1 MVFRVH
7 AFERESYT
15 PQTMRKYLRNTDVHT
30 LFEQHCWTKLLLQ
43 SMRNQFDYFHVNV
56 HVVLY
61 FFGGNI
67 PRFANNNLNVTN
79 FQNQELFETAYA
91 GFKR

>member
-1 MVFRVH
+1 
-7 AFERESYT
+7 
-15 PQTMRKYLRNTDVHT
+15 
-30 LFEQHCWTKLLLQ
+30 
-43 SMRNQFDYFHVNV
+43 MRNQFDYFHVNV

-61 FFGGNI
+61 FLGGNI

-91 GFKR
+91 GFKRWYFLHQNPVPQYQHIERV